1 MAVSMQS
8 PISSYGDFGKV
19 ASDSLNKTRQR
30 ESDEKKLKWQIE
42 SNEIMQLR
50 DLHENARQFDITH
63 ELKRDYFDVHKDV
76 TLSDLAMREDQYW
89 NHVEDMNHI
98 TLESASMNWENAK
111 ASEVEQKHILSQVVP
126 NIEELK
132 TKLNDLNKV
141 YLKDYEETEQFG
153 AGTKWYHG
161 GQQIQDAMGSW
172 APGLT
177 TDEMVKRNLEN
188 VDAQHKINIQNLLSE
203 YNIDSNELSFDFANA
218 DAATLMES
226 LTLGD
231 LLTSNVMGGGPM
243 GQSFVNKYNNA
254 GLTNQTYSVLN
265 NINLTQVQN
274 AENNLT
280 SLGDLISEGYQGQ
293 KLSPTEYGNLLMTIP
308 SPNAVPQNIGD
319 YNYQSTNTYQHNPY
333 QPQSYSHDKVGG

>member
-132 TKLNDLNKV
+132 TKLNDLNKD
-141 YLKDYEETEQFG
+141 YLKDYEENEQFG

-203 YNIDSNELSFDFANA
+203 YNIDSKELSFDFANA
-218 DAATLMES
+218 DAATIMES

-231 LLTSNVMGGGPM
+231 LLTSEVMSGGPM

-265 NINLTQVQN
+265 NINLTQVQE
-274 AENNLT
+274 AETNLT
-280 SLGDLISEGYQGQ
+280 SLGDLISEGYQAQ
-293 KLSPTEYGNLLMTIP
+293 KLSPSEYGSLLMTIP
-308 SPNAVPQNIGD
+308 NPNAVP
-319 YNYQSTNTYQHNPY
+319 TNTHLKLSPL
-333 QPQSYSHDKVGG
+333 P